1 MRLPLKTARRPG
13 AVLPLVTVCL
23 VGLMA
28 FVAFGIDVG
37 MMAVARTQAQSAADI
52 AAMAGTRTLTGQS
65 GNNKTNAEAEAKEA
79 AKANYVLGSLITDAQ
94 VTTVRSGVYK
104 YDATA
109 ARFQVDF
116 TNPPTGNEAYGAMQ
130 VIITTNQDT
139 YFGRVLGVS
148 SMVVSARATAVHR
161 PRDIGISLDFSGSM
175 KFSSEFNYPSASSIV
190 DVTGGLN
197 PDDRFPRFGP
207 WIIYPVAT
215 SGTPN
220 PMHRVDRYVDSG
232 GEAHAANNLTVQTN
246 SGPAIVKNF
255 QTNASATATNAF
267 VYNGDLNGAGFDI
280 ANTPVCMPAPSSW
293 TSQYATAYA
302 GDRWPLKRLV
312 TTTTPTVDDYAKT
325 VAEVTY
331 GPPLPP
337 VSNALRELLWETDGY
352 DMLGLNWTNGPF
364 KGYSMG
370 PAYYGKSFYIWP
382 PDPRYGS
389 NADPTNISTT
399 NPAQDTSSRWIAD
412 WRKRFFLYPG
422 TSTTKGAP
430 MDDNSRLFDTASGN
444 VGVWKA
450 QGLGST
456 VQYIP
461 NYDAILKWIKNG
473 PQTLPPSLRAG
484 RVLYYDA
491 IPDTIPMN
499 WQTGLINSSAT
510 VNDRFW
516 KDYIDFVIGCGRF
529 ARKKTLYGAS
539 TTNTW
544 DTATFGTPQITP
556 KSNLTGTPAPYMNYG
571 DCPVHPRLHMW
582 FGPLTMLG
590 FLSVN
595 SDVTDYNWFA
605 GTTAEA
611 QTWQLKAGIR
621 AALDDINKNHP
632 NDLASLNFWSSHN
645 GYVTPRVVMSRDFDK
660 MKNCLYYPFSL
671 IGSLGTVTSEMRP
684 YDVGTITNSNPSGFD
699 PLNYQADV
707 PCADGGTNP
716 TMGLMVAYNQFN
728 WNGGYT
734 GRKGAAKIV
743 ILETDGV
750 ANQKCNG
757 TFSSISGGGGTYNW
771 TSISSGGS
779 PPSPSNGHPQAMD
792 PAISLAWLINQDAA
806 GSKAWPTFPNYTNGT
821 GVATATTPTKW
832 IGLTRDGPGF
842 STGRLQARVHVLAFG
857 ELFED
862 TTTSIAKTRGLEF
875 LLNMQIAGG
884 SSLPSATSLESYKI
898 ITGTSDQRVAK
909 IKEALERIMQG
920 GINVSL
926 VE

>member
-1 MRLPLKTARRPG
+1 MPVNTARRAG

-52 AAMAGTRTLTGQS
+52 AAMAGTRTLTGQT

-79 AKANYVLGSLITDAQ
+79 AKANSILGTLITDAQ

-104 YDATA
+104 YDPTA

-148 SMVVSARATAVHR
+148 SMTVSARATAVHR
-161 PRDIGISLDFSGSM
+161 PRDIAISLDFSGSM
-175 KFSSEFNYPSASSIV
+175 KYSSEFNYPSASAVV

-207 WIIYPVAT
+207 WIVYPVAT
-215 SGTPN
+215 SGNPN

-232 GEAHAANNLTVQTN
+232 GEAHSANNLTVQTN
-246 SGPAIVKNF
+246 AGPAIVKNF
-255 QTNASATATNAF
+255 QTNAAATATNAL
-267 VYNGDLNGAGFDI
+267 VYNGDLTGAGFDI
-280 ANTPVCMPAPSSW
+280 ANTPVCTPTPSSW
-293 TSQYATAYA
+293 TSQYAANYK
-302 GDRWPLKRLV
+302 GDRWPLKKLSN
-312 TTTTPTVDDYAKT
+312 TTTPALDDYAKN
-325 VAEVTY
+325 VADLVFS
-331 GPPLPP
+331 PLPIIT
-337 VSNALRELLWETDGY
+337 NALADLTWEANGY
-352 DMLGLNWTNGPF
+352 DSPGLNWTNGSF
-364 KGYSMG
+364 KGYTMG
-370 PAYYGKSFYIWP
+370 PGYYGKSFYMWP
-382 PDPRYGS
+382 PDPRYGT
-389 NADPTNISTT
+389 NADPTNISST

-412 WRKRFFLYPG
+412 WRKRFFLYPSG
-422 TSTTKGAP
+422 SASTKGTP
-430 MDDNSRLFDTASGN
+430 MDDNSRLFDTTSGS
-444 VGVWKA
+444 VGVWRA
-450 QGLGST
+450 QGIGST
-456 VQYIP
+456 VQYVP

-491 IPDTIPMN
+491 IPDTIPMD
-499 WQTGLINSSAT
+499 WRTGLIGSSST

-529 ARKKTLYGAS
+529 TRKKCLYGAG
-539 TTNTW
+539 TNNTW
-544 DTATFGTPQITP
+544 GTDTFGSPQITA
-556 KSNLTGTPAPYMNYG
+556 KSNLSGTPTPYMNYG
-571 DCPVHPRLHMW
+571 DVPVHPRLNMW
-582 FGPLTMLG
+582 FGPLTMLA

-632 NDLASLNFWSSHN
+632 NDLASLNFWSHHS
-645 GYVTPRVVMSRDFDK
+645 GYVTPRVVMSRDYDK

-671 IGSLGTVTSEMRP
+671 VGSLGTVTSEMRP
-684 YDVGTITNSNPSGFD
+684 YDVTTISNSNPSGFD

-707 PCADGGTNP
+707 PLADGGTTP

-750 ANQKCNG
+750 ANMKCSG
-757 TFSSISGGGGTYNW
+757 TFSTISGGGGTYNW
-771 TSISSGGS
+771 TSISGGS
-779 PPSPSNGHPQAMD
+779 YPSASPYNGHPQAMD

-806 GSKAWPTFPNYTNGT
+806 GSKAWPTFPTYTNGS

-832 IGLTRDGPGF
+832 TGLTRDGPGF
-842 STGRLQARVHVLAFG
+842 SSGRLPARVHTLAFG

-875 LLNMQIAGG
+875 LLNIQIAGG